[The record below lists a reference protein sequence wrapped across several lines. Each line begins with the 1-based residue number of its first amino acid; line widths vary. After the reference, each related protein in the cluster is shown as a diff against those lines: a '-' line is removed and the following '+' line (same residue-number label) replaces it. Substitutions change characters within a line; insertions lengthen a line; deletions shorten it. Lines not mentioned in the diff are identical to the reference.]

1 MGDGKVPSFHQRLD
15 AVEAVSPALAKR
27 GSPVLRSRDATGEGQ

>member
-1 MGDGKVPSFHQRLD
+1 MPLSYVSEETG
-15 AVEAVSPALAKR
+15 EAHSPALAKR